1 MCAYCVLD
9 NIEHMNLNWINIYFS
24 PQTVGVIVRL
34 EKENFQIL
42 SMHNKVQW
50 WIHWSNIWLV
60 WLITLCHVFL
70 DVFCATVFCLQ
81 ILNLKPAAVTRKRDT
96 KYAVA
101 LDSENNSIQVKDVIK
116 VIDGPHSVNT
126 FIFEI
131 SIPWIGH
138 WGYILDYTNNGH
150 FASMNL

>member
-1 MCAYCVLD
+1 MCTYYVLD

-50 WIHWSNIWLV
+50 SNIWLV
-60 WLITLCHVFL
+60 WLITLCFWMC
-70 DVFCATVFCLQ
+70 FAATMFCLQ

-126 FIFEI
+126 FIFEF

-138 WGYILDYTNNGH
+138 RGYILDYINNEH
-150 FASMNL
+150 TCILLCVCIFA

>member
-1 MCAYCVLD
+1 MCTYYVLD

-50 WIHWSNIWLV
+50 WIHWSNRWLV

-70 DVFCATVFCLQ
+70 DVFCCNYVLFTDTQFEASSSDKEERHKICCSFRFWEQQHSSQGCYQSHRWTSLGKYLHIWNFYT
-81 ILNLKPAAVTRKRDT
+81 LNWSLGL
-96 KYAVA
+96 Y
-101 LDSENNSIQVKDVIK
+101 
-116 VIDGPHSVNT
+116 
-126 FIFEI
+126 
-131 SIPWIGH
+131 PWL
-138 WGYILDYTNNGH
+138 YQ
-150 FASMNL
+150 